1 MRCLHRRAPHVRIF
15 PIVKAS
21 PSIDVWE
28 KNHIASTF
36 PIGELAPRMD
46 FAQLNSPFILWIK
59 KTLMISD
66 DEISSMYLNDL
77 KPPASMPI

>member
-46 FAQLNSPFILWIK
+46 FGFSVMSHFYSHLRMSPWIFAAK
-59 KTLMISD
+59 LSLHFVD
-66 DEISSMYLNDL
+66 
-77 KPPASMPI
+77 